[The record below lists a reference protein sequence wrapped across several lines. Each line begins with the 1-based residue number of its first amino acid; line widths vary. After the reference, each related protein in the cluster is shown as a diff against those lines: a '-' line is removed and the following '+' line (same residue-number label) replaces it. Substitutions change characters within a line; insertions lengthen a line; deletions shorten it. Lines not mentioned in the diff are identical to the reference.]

1 MYLGYL
7 FTFAFEL
14 PKLLLEYVQ
23 YIATWMTG
31 IFDIIVCIL
40 MIPVL
45 FVIMTQNN
53 FSFVYFFKMGFWKGY
68 FDNIFGQIS
77 SDIYT

>member
-1 MYLGYL
+1 MSSTYHAPPGGQL

-14 PKLLLEYVQ
+14 PKLLLRVQ
-23 YIATWMTG
+23 YIATWVTG

-45 FVIMTQNN
+45 FVIMNPNN
-53 FSFVYFFKMGFWKGY
+53 FSFVHFKMGF
-68 FDNIFGQIS
+68 
-77 SDIYT
+77 